1 MTWKYCGTAMA
12 ASMPMIRTTTNSS
25 MSVNPLR
32 QRAATFLTVIISSII
47 LRQHGRAQ
55 RRVGAAAGH
64 GSGRAAVTDRI
75 TTAARARRHAAGQG
89 NVPRGGTNV
98 GGSSREVAE
107 GHRRQVQ

>member
-64 GSGRAAVTDRI
+64 VACRTAVTDRI
-75 TTAARARRHAAGQG
+75 TIAARARRQAAGQG
-89 NVPRGGTNV
+89 NAPCRRAGG
-98 GGSSREVAE
+98 GGSHREVLE
-107 GHRRQVQ
+107 SN